1 MTTEIIFPEY
11 INRAEESQIL
21 AQAELVR
28 QDGESRAVLLY
39 GQGGVGKTRLVREL
53 AETGAANSQIRWLKP
68 IDIDDS
74 EYWLLSNLERLV
86 AHQLDPEARYFGP
99 YLKYLYQLPSY
110 VAPRIG
116 HETVVS
122 HLSRMKQIF
131 ADCYKNFVEDGQ
143 QTVVITFDTVE
154 TIRGMYLLV
163 TLTQWIKALPGTL
176 FILSGRPLPIRSTMK
191 DPIKNELEDP
201 YQRLPVTT
209 IDLGEFTQDAALAY
223 LNSSSISAGLSEDE
237 KAVLVRLTRGHPL
250 WLAFTVDYLDK
261 LGLPQ
266 EAAASRTEVEGQ
278 VPFHGDMAPAG
289 QQLHEE
295 FIRRLVAPYRDSDFW
310 HETVKR
316 LAVVRESVNQ
326 PIWQQ
331 LMADRPGLERTAD
344 LGTAWEKL
352 LQTPWI
358 RPRANRHYVTLHDA
372 VAEELAHRVIPLH
385 DQDRHWRR
393 ELWQLAARTYD
404 ELIASRDA
412 ELTGKLADLDNRLVE
427 HWGTKPEPAGSF
439 ISTAEETGL
448 IREAAEL
455 DVQKRELGQL
465 KAVGLYYRILCDFA
479 DGCRQFL
486 QIFKQAKEDHDILF
500 QELLAFEI
508 QRFLPGGV
516 LSYALD
522 DVIGEAVREFREW
535 LTSGG
540 GELYLEIGLSM
551 ADYLIR
557 NDQPSTA
564 IELLNELPADRADHH
579 QNYQLFNLRG
589 NACMRI
595 PGQVKAGLQ
604 HFSDALDEA
613 RQVQTPDRPKLVAA
627 AHKELGFYY
636 RNEGLWKEADD
647 AYQQARDAIS
657 ETLSSRS
664 SEADR
669 EEMASIQTNWAYVK
683 GLSGSYPEGTSLV
696 ESAIAVRRRLKK
708 YQEEG
713 NSWSV
718 CGEVY
723 RYARRFEKAWE
734 AYAEAEQIF
743 HDRRN
748 WSWLGLIYQEQA
760 ICLFQ
765 AAQDGINLTPGSD
778 PVEQAKRLI
787 TVALDLCRD
796 LAVRGHP
803 SALNRA
809 GRIFGQDDADTGLRF
824 LAEGIRQAR
833 TLSDGW
839 FWFANLI
846 EYAELSY
853 RAWAE
858 TGQQAYRDG
867 IVTLEADIA
876 DAMSEYEFPDL
887 RGRWN
892 LLQGHLG
899 IHDWLATAD
908 QVRLSEAL
916 RNYTEGFALIA
927 QGYVGS
933 SGAAAISDEFRT
945 FGKLLSQLSADIRAE
960 WQDEFRR
967 AWSNLGQG
975 STLLLARLEE
985 LY

>member
-1 MTTEIIFPEY
+1 M
-11 INRAEESQIL
+11 
-21 AQAELVR
+21 
-28 QDGESRAVLLY
+28 
-39 GQGGVGKTRLVREL
+39 
-53 AETGAANSQIRWLKP
+53 
-68 IDIDDS
+68 
-74 EYWLLSNLERLV
+74 
-86 AHQLDPEARYFGP
+86 
-99 YLKYLYQLPSY
+99 
-110 VAPRIG
+110 
-116 HETVVS
+116 
-122 HLSRMKQIF
+122 
-131 ADCYKNFVEDGQ
+131 
-143 QTVVITFDTVE
+143 
-154 TIRGMYLLV
+154 
-163 TLTQWIKALPGTL
+163 
-176 FILSGRPLPIRSTMK
+176 
-191 DPIKNELEDP
+191 
-201 YQRLPVTT
+201 
-209 IDLGEFTQDAALAY
+209 
-223 LNSSSISAGLSEDE
+223 
-237 KAVLVRLTRGHPL
+237 
-250 WLAFTVDYLDK
+250 
-261 LGLPQ
+261 
-266 EAAASRTEVEGQ
+266 
-278 VPFHGDMAPAG
+278 
-289 QQLHEE
+289 
-295 FIRRLVAPYRDSDFW
+295 
-310 HETVKR
+310 
-316 LAVVRESVNQ
+316 
-326 PIWQQ
+326 
-331 LMADRPGLERTAD
+331 
-344 LGTAWEKL
+344 
-352 LQTPWI
+352 
-358 RPRANRHYVTLHDA
+358 
-372 VAEELAHRVIPLH
+372 
-385 DQDRHWRR
+385 
-393 ELWQLAARTYD
+393 
-404 ELIASRDA
+404 
-412 ELTGKLADLDNRLVE
+412 
-427 HWGTKPEPAGSF
+427 
-439 ISTAEETGL
+439 
-448 IREAAEL
+448 
-455 DVQKRELGQL
+455 
-465 KAVGLYYRILCDFA
+465 
-479 DGCRQFL
+479 
-486 QIFKQAKEDHDILF
+486 
-500 QELLAFEI
+500 
-508 QRFLPGGV
+508 
-516 LSYALD
+516 
-522 DVIGEAVREFREW
+522 IGEAVREFREW

-967 AWSNLGQG
+967 AWSNLGKG